1 MTPALGPD
9 ATGIGWIYEYA
20 LVDKSGKHDLA
31 ELRSLQDWM
40 LKFELAAVPGVAE
53 VASVGGVVKEYQIV
67 ADPVKLAQYNIPLGA
82 IASAVGKANQEA
94 GGSVIEQAEAEY
106 MVRAGGYLQSLDDF
120 RKIVLKT
127 AADGTPVYLEQ
138 VATVRLGPEMRRGLV
153 ELNGQGEVAGGIV
166 LLRSGENAR
175 AVINAVREKLTELKK
190 SLPQG
195 VEIVTTYDRSQ
206 LIQRAVDNLTDKL
219 KEEFLVVAVVCA
231 LFLLHLRSAMVAVLA
246 LPLALCAAFITMYYQ
261 GISANIMSLGG
272 IAIAVG
278 AMVDASVVMVEN
290 AHRKLRRW
298 ADASPG
304 EPLTEARRWEIITDA
319 AVELGPALFV
329 SLLIITLSFIP
340 VFALEG
346 QEGKMFRPLA
356 LTKLYAMGASAILS
370 VVVIPV
376 LTGLWVRGN
385 IPSEEKTP
393 SAVFSSGCTIRP
405 SGPCCTGPGRR
416 WSWPCWCCFPPSGP
430 LRAWAANF
438 CRIWTKAICSTCLPP
453 CRAFLWPRWAASC
466 S

>member
-1 MTPALGPD
+1 MLEYLNQVQGRLPDGVTPALGPD

-175 AVINAVREKLTELKK
+175 A
-190 SLPQG
+190 G
-195 VEIVTTYDRSQ
+195 H
-206 LIQRAVDNLTDKL
+206 QR
-219 KEEFLVVAVVCA
+219 
-231 LFLLHLRSAMVAVLA
+231 
-246 LPLALCAAFITMYYQ
+246 
-261 GISANIMSLGG
+261 
-272 IAIAVG
+272 
-278 AMVDASVVMVEN
+278 
-290 AHRKLRRW
+290 
-298 ADASPG
+298 
-304 EPLTEARRWEIITDA
+304 
-319 AVELGPALFV
+319 
-329 SLLIITLSFIP
+329 
-340 VFALEG
+340 
-346 QEGKMFRPLA
+346 
-356 LTKLYAMGASAILS
+356 
-370 VVVIPV
+370 
-376 LTGLWVRGN
+376 
-385 IPSEEKTP
+385 
-393 SAVFSSGCTIRP
+393 
-405 SGPCCTGPGRR
+405 
-416 WSWPCWCCFPPSGP
+416 
-430 LRAWAANF
+430 RA
-438 CRIWTKAICSTCLPP
+438 
-453 CRAFLWPRWAASC
+453 
-466 S
+466 